1 MNTDAGMTI
10 RLRLTPETY
19 GKLALEAVRMQMTTE
34 EWAVRLLENAVSD
47 LDPMPPPRRRF

>member
-1 MNTDAGMTI
+1 MNTDTGMTI

-47 LDPMPPPRRRF
+47 LDPTPPPRRL